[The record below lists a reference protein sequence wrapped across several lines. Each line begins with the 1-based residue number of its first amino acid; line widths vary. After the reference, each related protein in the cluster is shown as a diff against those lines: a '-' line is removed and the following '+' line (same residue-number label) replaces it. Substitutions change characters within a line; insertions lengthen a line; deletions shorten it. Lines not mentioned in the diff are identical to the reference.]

1 MLGLRDGSKFR
12 SASES
17 PRFGAGRLR
26 SGRARKRRRT
36 DLAAQTDRPV
46 TVGRIILGDLALVVR
61 RDPVDLAGSVV
72 RRDLVAQRDLAAPA
86 VMRGLEARADRAIPV
101 VAVVLIVVGAGGN
114 PHAPSDLR
122 QRLTVF
128 IPPSA

>member
-1 MLGLRDGSKFR
+1 MLGLKGVSKFR
-12 SASES
+12 SGSES

-36 DLAAQTDRPV
+36 DRAGQTDRVV
-46 TVGRIILGDLALVVR
+46 TVGRIIQ
-61 RDPVDLAGSVV
+61 VDQVGPVV
-72 RRDLVAQRDLAAPA
+72 RRDLAARQDLVAPA
-86 VMRGLEARADRAIPV
+86 VRRDLEARAARTIPV
-101 VAVVLIVVGAGGN
+101 VAAALIVVGAAGN
-114 PHAPSDLR
+114 PPAPSDPR